1 MAVGEVLAGS
11 GVEEV
16 HTGGVEPEVDV
27 AALGQPTLGV
37 EGDHAGSSTASSSV
51 LLLSLAIAFAQ
62 AEQLDQAVAMATEA
76 LSIAGDQPIRRVRQR
91 AEDLRRMLGPTAR
104 SSAVRD
110 FDEQLHEFDSTLERA
125 IAGPAA

>member
-1 MAVGEVLAGS
+1 
-11 GVEEV
+11 
-16 HTGGVEPEVDV
+16 
-27 AALGQPTLGV
+27 
-37 EGDHAGSSTASSSV
+37 
-51 LLLSLAIAFAQ
+51 LLSLAIAFAQ
-62 AEQLDQAVAMATEA
+62 AELLDQAVAMATDA
-76 LSIAGDQPIRRVRQR
+76 LSIAGDQAIRRVRQR